1 MHIPDWAKT
10 KFILGNINPWVA
22 GACYRKVAGLG
33 GLMIY
38 LYTRWKVGIPNYMT
52 KEKSDWVKLDNVTM
66 ARYGYGMDPKT
77 KAKALRKLEKAELI
91 QIHLI
96 ENSGKA
102 PQIRLILK

>member
-1 MHIPDWAKT
+1 MQIPDWAKT

-38 LYTRWKVGIPNYMT
+38 LYTRWKVAIPNYIT

-66 ARYGYGMDPKT
+66 AKYGYGMDPKT

-102 PQIRLILK
+102 PQIRLKLK